1 VRLRNGLPN
10 VKVTGNMF
18 FEIGSCRKDLFMWHY
33 LVDDIRSLEPGT
45 SGVAGSDAQKD
56 CLHAAGH
63 AEITIPYPASEPLP
77 LS

>member
-1 VRLRNGLPN
+1 
-10 VKVTGNMF
+10 
-18 FEIGSCRKDLFMWHY
+18 MWHY

-45 SGVAGSDAQKD
+45 SGVAGLDAQKD
-56 CLHAAGH
+56 CSHAAGH

>member
-1 VRLRNGLPN
+1 

-18 FEIGSCRKDLFMWHY
+18 FKIGSCRKDLFMWHY

-77 LS
+77 LF